1 MNYALE
7 RLAQLSA
14 DNGIP
19 PKILII
25 HQFNVY
31 SIADKEQITEIDGV
45 QFVLEVDGWGDPAMK
60 QDTYNVIAGEV
71 PFNYYGFKLWYQ
83 QDVPLMTEAEV
94 LALAPPPDIV
104 IYQ

>member
-1 MNYALE
+1 
-7 RLAQLSA
+7 
-14 DNGIP
+14 
-19 PKILII
+19 
-25 HQFNVY
+25 
-31 SIADKEQITEIDGV
+31 
-45 QFVLEVDGWGDPAMK
+45 MK